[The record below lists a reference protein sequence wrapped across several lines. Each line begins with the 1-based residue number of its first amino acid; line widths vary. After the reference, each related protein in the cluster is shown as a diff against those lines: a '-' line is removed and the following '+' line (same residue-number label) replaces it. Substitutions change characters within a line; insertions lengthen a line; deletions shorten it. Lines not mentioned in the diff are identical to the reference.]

1 MPLTAEGFQR
11 ETGVSRETMDRL
23 ERYAA
28 ALERWNPR
36 INLVGK
42 ESLTTL
48 WQRHMLD
55 SAQLLPLLPE
65 GTRTILDVGSG
76 AGFPGLVLACM
87 GVPDTHLVESDK
99 RKAVFLAE
107 AARMAAPALRDSVK
121 IHGVRI
127 EALAPF
133 PVEAV
138 VARAVAPVRQ
148 LLGMVAPFLGP
159 GAQCLFLKGKQAD
172 AELTDAAKD
181 WTMTVET
188 VPSRSD
194 PSGTIL
200 RLSDV
205 RRR

>member
-1 MPLTAEGFQR
+1 MPFTAEDFQR
-11 ETGVSRETMDRL
+11 ETGVSRETMARL

-28 ALERWNPR
+28 TLERWNPK
-36 INLVGK
+36 INLVARD
-42 ESLTTL
+42 SLAML
-48 WQRHMLD
+48 WRRHMLD
-55 SAQLLPLLPE
+55 SAQLYPLLTE
-65 GTRTILDVGSG
+65 RVRTILDVGSG
-76 AGFPGLVLACM
+76 AGFPGLVLACL
-87 GVPDTHLVESDK
+87 GVPKTHLIESDK

-107 AARMAAPALRDSVK
+107 AARLTAPELKDSVT
-121 IHGVRI
+121 IHAARI
-127 EALAPF
+127 EAMAPF
-133 PVEAV
+133 PVDAV

-148 LLGMVAPFLGP
+148 LLGMVEPFLGP

-205 RRR
+205 CRR